1 MYVLGFGNTT
11 QQDENVVVGIGN
23 EATVGS
29 AYIFGQGITNTKN
42 GTVDIGYGDSGKIT
56 VDGQGTLTL
65 RGALDVSNG
74 VGSAGQILM
83 SQGGG
88 LSPVWSDQSSLFAN
102 LPANNGLTNSSGT
115 LQLGGSLVQNTSV
128 NQMGYTF
135 GFTGG
140 NVGIGTSTPKNT
152 LEVTSAVAGTSGL
165 RLTNLTSAT
174 SSSTS
179 SNKVLTV
186 DANGD
191 LVLAI
196 VPGTQ
201 NIVDFS
207 VNANPNTA
215 GTTFSP
221 NLPQNADVIYT
232 STIDNSM
239 WQWNGS
245 SYVTYVP
252 VNTNWSLRG
261 NAGTTAGT
269 NFLGTTDAQALV
281 FKTNNTQS
289 GYISTTGGNSNL
301 SLGLS
306 ALNPATT
313 GTMNTALGTLALT
326 ANTTGVNNTAVG
338 TSALAANTT
347 GYSNTA
353 VGYLA
358 LSSNTTAV
366 ENTATGYG
374 SLKYNTTGSQNS
386 AFGRGAMNQNTSGA
400 QNTSVGT
407 NAL

>member
-1 MYVLGFGNTT
+1 MNNLVDANGDGNNIQGSDNQIMSSVNSSVFGYGNSLLSSNGSSVVGYQNILDTNQTSNNTVIGSLNNIQKGNNQNVIGQSNVIRTADDSNTVIGGNNTLDVNSNTNNLVIGYGNANNASNDNAIVGHKNTVNGGKLMYVLGFGNTT

-239 WQWNGS
+239 G
-245 SYVTYVP
+245 
-252 VNTNWSLRG
+252 
-261 NAGTTAGT
+261 A
-269 NFLGTTDAQALV
+269 
-281 FKTNNTQS
+281 
-289 GYISTTGGNSNL
+289 
-301 SLGLS
+301 
-306 ALNPATT
+306 AT
-313 GTMNTALGTLALT
+313 
-326 ANTTGVNNTAVG
+326 
-338 TSALAANTT
+338 
-347 GYSNTA
+347 
-353 VGYLA
+353 
-358 LSSNTTAV
+358 
-366 ENTATGYG
+366 
-374 SLKYNTTGSQNS
+374 
-386 AFGRGAMNQNTSGA
+386 
-400 QNTSVGT
+400 
-407 NAL
+407 